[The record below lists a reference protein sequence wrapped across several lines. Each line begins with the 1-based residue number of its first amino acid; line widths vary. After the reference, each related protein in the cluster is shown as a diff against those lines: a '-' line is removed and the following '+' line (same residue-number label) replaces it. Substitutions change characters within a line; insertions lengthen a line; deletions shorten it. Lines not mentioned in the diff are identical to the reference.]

1 MRYLRKPSKMKDRD
15 LNKYKHTR
23 TCAHTH
29 IQSHRKYRENRS
41 NAENKKNKLISMIN
55 NRTQPHIKLE
65 DAVKKEQSNAK
76 ISEKV

>member
-15 LNKYKHTR
+15 LNKYKHTHA
-23 TCAHTH
+23 CVHTH
-29 IQSHRKYRENRS
+29 TYRHTQEIQRKQKQCRE
-41 NAENKKNKLISMIN
+41 KNKLISMIN